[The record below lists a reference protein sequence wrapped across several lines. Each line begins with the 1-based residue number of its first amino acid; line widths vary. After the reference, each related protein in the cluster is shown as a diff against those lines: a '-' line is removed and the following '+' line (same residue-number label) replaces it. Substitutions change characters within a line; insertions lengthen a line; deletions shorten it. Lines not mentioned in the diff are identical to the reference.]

1 MNYFKTQ
8 LRMMNRE
15 KAVLKLNII
24 FNSNSNNYV

>member
-8 LRMMNRE
+8 LRVMSRE

-24 FNSNSNNYV
+24 FNGNSK